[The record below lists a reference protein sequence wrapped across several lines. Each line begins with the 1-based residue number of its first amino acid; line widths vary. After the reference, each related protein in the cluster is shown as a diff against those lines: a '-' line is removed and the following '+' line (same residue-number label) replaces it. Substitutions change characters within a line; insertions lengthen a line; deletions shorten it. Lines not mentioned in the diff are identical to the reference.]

1 MAISVNP
8 QFVLIFVFPVLAVGI
23 AWGIGMG
30 FELIKTVVSTFWN
43 MLGL

>member
-8 QFVLIFVFPVLAVGI
+8 QFVLMLVFPILAVAVG
-23 AWGIGMG
+23 WGIGMG
-30 FELIKTVVSTFWN
+30 FELIKTVIAMFWN